1 MRDMKIEIDQ
11 KKIQYKIIFTKNI
24 IQEIKSFIDINKAII
39 ITDSNVND
47 LYGNDIYDKLI
58 SKYNNIYKLTFP
70 AGESSKSIENLE
82 EIYSFLLNK
91 NFNRDDYIIALGG
104 GVIGDLS
111 GLAASTYKRGINLI
125 QIPTTLLSQVD
136 SSIGGK
142 TAVNFESIKNIIG
155 SFYNPGLVLI
165 NTNFLD
171 TLTDREFLNGLAEV
185 IKTSI
190 IGDQKLFNL
199 LKNNNLDQIKNNNEL
214 LENII
219 YKSILYK
226 KDIVQKDFYD
236 KSIRRVLNFGHTV
249 GHVFEAH
256 KDLDYKHG
264 EAVCLGIKF
273 ASLFSAYK
281 NLLTDREY
289 DKIIK
294 VIDSFGLPVVL
305 EKHIDFEEIMSSL
318 LHDKKVSED
327 KLNMVLLDG
336 LFNPKV
342 TEVTKDEIKTVWEWF
357 NEKNSSD

>member
-1 MRDMKIEIDQ
+1 MRDMKIKIDQ
-11 KKIQYKIIFTKNI
+11 KEIQYKIIFTKNI
-24 IQEIKSFIDINKAII
+24 IQEIKSFIGINKAII
-39 ITDSNVND
+39 ITDSNVDD
-47 LYGNDIYDKLI
+47 LYGSHIYDKLI

-111 GLAASTYKRGINLI
+111 GLAASTYKRGIKFI
-125 QIPTTLLSQVD
+125 QIPTTILSQVD

-142 TAVNFESIKNIIG
+142 TALNFKGIKNMIG
-155 SFYNPGLVLI
+155 SFYNPELVLI
-165 NTNFLD
+165 NTNYLD

-185 IKTSI
+185 IKTAI
-190 IGDQKLFNL
+190 IGDEKLFNL
-199 LKNNNLDQIKNNNEL
+199 LKENSLSEIRENDKL
-214 LENII
+214 LKKII
-219 YKSILYK
+219 YKSLYFK

-236 KSIRRVLNFGHTV
+236 ESIRTILNFGHTL
-249 GHVFEAH
+249 GHVLEGYEE
-256 KDLDYKHG
+256 LDYKHG

-273 ASLFSAYK
+273 ASLFSVYK
-281 NLLTDREY
+281 NLLTDVEY

-294 VIDSFGLPVVL
+294 VIDSFGLPVVI
-305 EKHIDFEEIMSSL
+305 KKNIKFKEIMSFL
-318 LHDKKVSED
+318 LQDKKVSED

-342 TEVTKDEIKTVWEWF
+342 IEVTNKEVKTVWEWF
-357 NEKNSSD
+357 NEKGSSN